1 LTNAIAIFYSLAN
14 KFIDRQSVSFSQT
27 NAHCACLFK
36 GLIACREREVV
47 SQRGEKEALSMANQD
62 DPTIVAAQAKNADAG
77 GETTGTK
84 IPGEQ
89 NRWSWKRLSAGR
101 LGSTLRLQSLP
112 RLKRKKKTTKREDN
126 WREWSRFRL
135 WRRTRPFWGAI
146 LIMIAGLLV
155 LWGPIELLP
164 FALLPG
170 SNIWVG
176 ILVGGILFIM
186 GLIQLLVPS
195 NALVT
200 GSIAVVLSLVSLLVA
215 SGGFGIGMFLGI
227 IGGAMGVAW
236 QPASRPRGRFTY
248 KILGAIKKS
257 FPRSR

>member
-1 LTNAIAIFYSLAN
+1 
-14 KFIDRQSVSFSQT
+14 
-27 NAHCACLFK
+27 
-36 GLIACREREVV
+36 
-47 SQRGEKEALSMANQD
+47 MANQD

-77 GETTGTK
+77 EETTGTK
-84 IPGEQ
+84 ISEEQ

-112 RLKRKKKTTKREDN
+112 RLKKKTKTTKREDN

-236 QPASRPRGRFTY
+236 QPASRPRSRFTY
-248 KILGAIKKS
+248 KILGVIKKS

>member
-1 LTNAIAIFYSLAN
+1 M
-14 KFIDRQSVSFSQT
+14 D
-27 NAHCACLFK
+27 
-36 GLIACREREVV
+36 
-47 SQRGEKEALSMANQD
+47 NQD
-62 DPTIVAAQAKNADAG
+62 DPTIVVAQAKNADAG
-77 GETTGTK
+77 EETTGTK
-84 IPGEQ
+84 ISEEQ

-101 LGSTLRLQSLP
+101 LGSILRFQSLP
-112 RLKRKKKTTKREDN
+112 RLKKKTNTTKQEDN

-155 LWGPIELLP
+155 LWGPVALLP

-170 SNIWVG
+170 SNIWIG
-176 ILVGGILFIM
+176 LLVGGVLFIM

-215 SGGFGIGMFLGI
+215 SGGFGIGIFLGM

-236 QPASRPRGRFTY
+236 RPVSHPRSRFTY
-248 KILGAIKKS
+248 KIPEVIKKS